1 MKITTSL
8 PGKTI
13 AVGRKCATIRVMS
26 FSSDAPQ
33 SPREPASEKTRGFPL
48 WGTLLLMVGGLT
60 VLGIM
65 GYLFLNRL
73 TELNQQVAGLSQQ
86 VEGAIEELQVV
97 AEKAEASSSQASR
110 AEESALEAA
119 RGRVQAEAEQAAA
132 QKTAAQAQEEA
143 QTAKQEAQLAQEE
156 AQLAQ
161 EETKFAQEEARLA
174 QQEARRAQ
182 EEAERIRRER
192 EEELSRLHTALNQI
206 GETRRTALGLVMTL
220 GSDSMQFEFD
230 EATLRPE
237 NRELLSKIV
246 GILLTSRNYGIYV
259 YGHTDDIGSE
269 EYNLELS
276 ERRALSVRDYL
287 AESGIAPEIIT
298 TEGFGKSRPLLPE
311 SNAMARAKNR
321 RVEIGI
327 VDTVISFQ
335 KSIASG
341 EE

>member
-1 MKITTSL
+1 M
-8 PGKTI
+8 
-13 AVGRKCATIRVMS
+13 
-26 FSSDAPQ
+26 
-33 SPREPASEKTRGFPL
+33 
-48 WGTLLLMVGGLT
+48 GTLLLMVCGLA

-65 GYLFLNRL
+65 GYLFMNRL

-86 VEGAIEELQVV
+86 VEGAIKELQVV

-110 AEESALEAA
+110 AEERALEAA
-119 RGRVQAEAEQAAA
+119 RGRVQAEVEEAAAKKTAEQAG
-132 QKTAAQAQEEA
+132 EEA
-143 QTAKQEAQLAQEE
+143 ERAKQDAELAQEE
-156 AQLAQ
+156 AQLAR
-161 EETKFAQEEARLA
+161 EEARFAQEEARLA
-174 QQEARRAQ
+174 QQEARLAQ

-192 EEELSRLHTALNQI
+192 EDELNRLQTALNQL

-246 GILLTSRNYGIYV
+246 GILLTSKNYGIYV

-276 ERRALSVRDYL
+276 QRRAQSVRDYL
-287 AESGIAPEIIT
+287 AESGIAREIIT
-298 TEGFGKSRPLLPE
+298 TEGFGKSRPLVLE
-311 SNAMARAKNR
+311 GSEKARAKNR

-335 KSIASG
+335 KSIAPG